1 MSMKVIP
8 PLAITDAML
17 TSTSAVET
25 APAAYVGGTTYAV
38 NATVGV
44 AGAAGL
50 ITIYKSLQNSNTG
63 HTPASSPTWWVSI
76 GTTYQIYAGGA
87 TYAIGDRVIDNVA
100 HLVYESLINGN
111 TGNALSDGTKWK
123 AIGPTN
129 PWAMFDTLRNTATTV
144 PAGTLTVTV
153 TPGQRVD
160 SLALL
165 GLSATSATITVT
177 VGGVTQYTKTIDLN
191 LRFVANWYDYFFAPF
206 RTQSSLV
213 LFDIPPYSNG
223 VITISLTNVG
233 ANVAC
238 GACVMGMQVDIG
250 DVQYEA
256 ESDVLNFST
265 VDRTTDGVATLEPS
279 RNVPKT
285 VSSIWLDKQYVDTV
299 RALRDSLNGS
309 TAVWSG
315 LDDDSQEYFEAL
327 LILGFY
333 RRFTINLKYPDKA
346 IISLELEEV

>member
-1 MSMKVIP
+1 MKVIP

-25 APAAYVGGTTYAV
+25 APALYAGGTTYAL
-38 NATVGV
+38 NATAGV

-50 ITIYKSLQNSNTG
+50 ITIYKSLQGSNTG
-63 HTPASSPTWWVSI
+63 HAPASSPTWWVSI
-76 GTTYQIYAGGA
+76 GTTYQVYAGGT
-87 TYAIGDRVIDNVA
+87 TYALADRVIDNVA
-100 HLVYESLINGN
+100 HLVYESLIGGN
-111 TGNALSDGTKWK
+111 VGNVLSDGAKWK

-144 PAGTLTVTV
+144 PAGTLTATI
-153 TPGQRVD
+153 TPGVRID

-177 VGGVTQYTKTIDLN
+177 VAGVTQYSKTVNLN
-191 LRFVANWYDYFFAPF
+191 LRYVANWYDYYFAPF
-206 RTQSSLV
+206 KTQNSLV
-213 LFDIPPYSNG
+213 VFDIPPYSNG
-223 VITISLTNVG
+223 VITITLTNLTG
-233 ANVAC
+233 NVAC

-250 DVQYEA
+250 DVQYSA
-256 ESDVLNFST
+256 ESDALNFST
-265 VDRTTDGVATLEPS
+265 VDRTTDGTATLIPS

-285 VSSIWLDKQYVDTV
+285 ISSIWLDKKFVNQA
-299 RALRDSLNGS
+299 RSLRDSLNGS
-309 TAVWSG
+309 TAVWAG
-315 LDDDSQEYFEAL
+315 LDDDTQEYFEAL

-333 RRFTINLKYPDKA
+333 RRFTINLQYPDFA

>member
-25 APAAYVGGTTYAV
+25 APSAYAGGTTYALGSK
-38 NATVGV
+38 VGV

-50 ITIYKSLQNSNTG
+50 ITIYQSLQNANTG

-76 GTTYQIYAGGA
+76 GTTYQVYSGGA
-87 TYAIGDRVIDNVA
+87 TYALADRVIDNVV
-100 HLVYESLINGN
+100 HLVYESLIGSN
-111 TGNALSDGTKWK
+111 TGNVLSDGTKWK
-123 AIGPTN
+123 VIGPTN

-144 PAGTLTVTV
+144 PAGTLSVTV
-153 TPGQRVD
+153 TPGTRID

-165 GLSATSATITVT
+165 GLAATSATITVT
-177 VGGVTQYTKTIDLN
+177 VSGTTVYTNTINLN

-206 RTQSSLV
+206 RTQASVV
-213 LFDIPPYSNG
+213 LFDVPPYTNG

-233 ANVAC
+233 DNVAC

-256 ESDVLNFST
+256 ESDVLNFSQ
-265 VDRTTDGVATLEPS
+265 VDRTTDGVATFNPS

-285 VSSIWLDKQYVDTV
+285 VSSIWLDKQYVDAV

-315 LDDDSQEYFEAL
+315 LDDDTQEYFEAL

-333 RRFTINLKYPDKA
+333 RRFTINLKFPDKA